1 MTVEHILSAKG
12 HDVVTIEP
20 QCTLADAARLLSE
33 RRIGAAIVSDGARPV
48 VGILS
53 ERDIVRALAAHGSA
67 ALEQPVSRC
76 MTTDVVT
83 CRARAS
89 ITDVMEVMT
98 NGKFRHVPV
107 VENDRLTGI
116 VSIGDIVKQRLAEI
130 ETEQQALKE
139 YIATA

>member
-1 MTVEHILSAKG
+1 VTVEHILSAKG
-12 HDVVTIEP
+12 HDVFTIEP

-33 RRIGAAIVSDGARPV
+33 RRIGA
-48 VGILS
+48 LS
-53 ERDIVRALAAHGSA
+53 ERDIVRALAAHGTA

-107 VENDRLTGI
+107 VENDRLAGI